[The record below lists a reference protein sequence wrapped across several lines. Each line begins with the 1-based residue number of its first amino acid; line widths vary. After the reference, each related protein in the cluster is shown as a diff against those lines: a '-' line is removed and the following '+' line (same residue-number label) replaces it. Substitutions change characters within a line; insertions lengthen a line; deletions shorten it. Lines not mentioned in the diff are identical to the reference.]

1 MTNREE
7 LRELI
12 RETVQETVKTTLTE
26 IGMDTRD
33 PIQLQRDMS
42 FLRDLRKA
50 RDSAS
55 AKAIVVAVGILVT
68 AAIGA
73 MVMGFKGW
81 LHFKS

>member
-7 LRELI
+7 MRELI

-42 FLRDLRKA
+42 FLRDLRRA

-55 AKAIVVAVGILVT
+55 AKALAVGVGILVT
-68 AAIGA
+68 AALGA
-73 MVMGFKGW
+73 LVLGVRDW
-81 LHFKS
+81 LHSNS